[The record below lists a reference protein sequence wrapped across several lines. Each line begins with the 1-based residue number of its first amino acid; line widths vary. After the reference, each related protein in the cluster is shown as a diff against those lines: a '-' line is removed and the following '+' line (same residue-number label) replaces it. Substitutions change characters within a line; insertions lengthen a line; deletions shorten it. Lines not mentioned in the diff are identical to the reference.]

1 MYIPSIAVAL
11 ISTLALVQAHPG
23 HDIKQEIEER
33 AKALGNNPRDI
44 SHCAAKLKARGHEER
59 TISRRSALLKA
70 EREKRGL
77 ATGLLSHSTD
87 YSPSNL
93 FRFFFYQSSRP

>member
-44 SHCAAKLKARGHEER
+44 SHKGK
-59 TISRRSALLKA
+59 
-70 EREKRGL
+70 
-77 ATGLLSHSTD
+77 
-87 YSPSNL
+87 
-93 FRFFFYQSSRP
+93 YQLNV